1 MTRHRLHPTRAAI
14 PAAMLLALV
23 TLAGCAAWKPVPSAD
38 PTVAA
43 DSVVVVGHGR
53 ITLMSGERI
62 DVEHVTVDRDSVRA
76 LRIERDRRDTMSERT
91 ISVRSPWSAPR
102 SDVARIEERH
112 VDAGHTGL
120 CVVAVLGVVG
130 VILADYVAGSVT
142 GD

>member
-76 LRIERDRRDTMSERT
+76 LRIERDRRDTMRPIAPLTQAADAIVVDSSKMDIDEVVEF
-91 ISVRSPWSAPR
+91 IVNHVRSL
-102 SDVARIEERH
+102 E
-112 VDAGHTGL
+112 G
-120 CVVAVLGVVG
+120 
-130 VILADYVAGSVT
+130 
-142 GD
+142 